1 MKRSAGKNMNSEE
14 VSGVLA
20 FIKKAEGLKNTLR
33 HSFTS
38 NSRQES
44 AAEHSWRLC
53 LFIMACAP
61 WFRNLDCEKLLRLA
75 VIHDLAEAVC
85 GDTPAICRENKEI
98 KAVRERAAL
107 AEICST
113 LPEGLRK
120 EMLST
125 WEEYESA
132 NTDEAK
138 LVKGLDK
145 LETLIQHNQGRNPIN
160 FDYKFN
166 LAYGKELTDADEILT
181 LFRKEIDEETE
192 NTIRVMTS

>member
-75 VIHDLAEAVC
+75 VIHDLE
-85 GDTPAICRENKEI
+85 T
-98 KAVRERAAL
+98 
-107 AEICST
+107 
-113 LPEGLRK
+113 
-120 EMLST
+120 
-125 WEEYESA
+125 
-132 NTDEAK
+132 K
-138 LVKGLDK
+138 LVVRVDLPVARDTGLVGG
-145 LETLIQHNQGRNPIN
+145 Q
-160 FDYKFN
+160 
-166 LAYGKELTDADEILT
+166 
-181 LFRKEIDEETE
+181 
-192 NTIRVMTS
+192 

>member
-1 MKRSAGKNMNSEE
+1 
-14 VSGVLA
+14 
-20 FIKKAEGLKNTLR
+20 
-33 HSFTS
+33 
-38 NSRQES
+38 
-44 AAEHSWRLC
+44 
-53 LFIMACAP
+53 
-61 WFRNLDCEKLLRLA
+61 
-75 VIHDLAEAVC
+75 
-85 GDTPAICRENKEI
+85 
-98 KAVRERAAL
+98 
-107 AEICST
+107 
-113 LPEGLRK
+113 
-120 EMLST
+120 MLST